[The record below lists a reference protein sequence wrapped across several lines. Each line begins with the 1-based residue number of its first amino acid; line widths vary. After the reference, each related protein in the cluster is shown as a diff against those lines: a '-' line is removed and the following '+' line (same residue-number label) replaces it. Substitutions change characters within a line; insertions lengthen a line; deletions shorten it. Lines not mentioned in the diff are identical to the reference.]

1 MCYLKPLP
9 GYFLHQPTEGSSI
22 ESVPHLEM
30 VKWLHFKRLLRDKS
44 SQTELCLVW
53 KWEAF
58 IYQPM
63 SLEVA
68 RQVSKPGNGKI
79 YLQNISAIGGWPMA
93 SRWNVVWLNHFNISS
108 MHPGHEKTKRNH
120 FYCST
125 FFLILSAASCRG
137 QKGDT
142 YVPGKIEENVCYHEK
157 HMPKQA
163 RVTRK
168 PWSNRKQRQLIT
180 FCVKLWNWLCMANN
194 I

>member
-9 GYFLHQPTEGSSI
+9 GYFLHQPTEGSSMK
-22 ESVPHLEM
+22 SVPHLKM
-30 VKWLHFKRLLRDKS
+30 VNWLHFKRLLRDKS

-68 RQVSKPGNGKI
+68 RQVSKPGDGK
-79 YLQNISAIGGWPMA
+79 NICKIFQPLTAGPMA
-93 SRWNVVWLNHFNISS
+93 SRRNVVWLNHFNISS
-108 MHPGHEKTKRNH
+108 THPGHEKKKRNH

-142 YVPGKIEENVCYHEK
+142 YVPGKNRRKCVMSLKWKTYAQTNYGYPEALI
-157 HMPKQA
+157 KQ
-163 RVTRK
+163 K
-168 PWSNRKQRQLIT
+168 IKDS
-180 FCVKLWNWLCMANN
+180 
-194 I
+194 